1 MIPWAPHGPGYRGLF
16 IRKPPE
22 RDRSVTPSSLSSSWP
37 LCLWVSVSVPWPVL
51 VSSTWAQHW
60 SPWYESPRCQH
71 HDVSASL
78 GCGPDGVTPTLFS
91 VPHFTVLTRVS
102 SCHCSSLARTWS
114 WCRPKKE
121 DWLKKKDRYQR
132 RPGCGRKKSEST
144 GRAPVLGPSGALG
157 QSWWAPVLGPALT
170 CSLSLTVI
178 LSFILSFSQDG
189 RGWVSDGSS
198 DPGI

>member
-1 MIPWAPHGPGYRGLF
+1 MPQHPHQELAPVSPISITVSDPWSPRG
-16 IRKPPE
+16 
-22 RDRSVTPSSLSSSWP
+22 
-37 LCLWVSVSVPWPVL
+37 WPVL
-51 VSSTWAQHW
+51 VSSTWAQHRSLVTTMCLRIVKT
-60 SPWYESPRCQH
+60 SPLGWCQPDSSLSPSPHSC
-71 HDVSASL
+71 
-78 GCGPDGVTPTLFS
+78 LFL
-91 VPHFTVLTRVS
+91 PR
-102 SCHCSSLARTWS
+102 SSLARTWS

-144 GRAPVLGPSGALG
+144 GWAPVLGPSGALG

-178 LSFILSFSQDG
+178 LSFSQDG